1 MNNTPQMQLATIN
14 PLPAIKLAETEIK
27 PKFSPSHGFK
37 VISSYSLICLELL
50 LGLLLGSF
58 FMAINLGAGA
68 SILSGIAAGAM
79 VSFVCRIVY
88 KKTIKPH
95 TNLRKIGQAIVG
107 LAIGISI
114 AHSNIVD
121 IGSKLPILIVTSL
134 LLLLSSFFIGYI
146 YSRISKVEL
155 LSGLL
160 AVTPGNIGVM
170 ASLAADYGKDV
181 SLITLVQVMR
191 FTAIMLLMPAITHV
205 SLTHNQTTF
214 MSAFSPDLFTF
225 NPSYLLLLFIVLAI
239 TFAVARIGSE
249 LKVPAAYLLCS
260 ILVGIFLNYL
270 LMNLPLIA
278 QDNFTLPPVINLVGQ
293 TLLGITIG
301 EYWGISP
308 NIGKRQVIYAAIP
321 VALTFLAA
329 LTLAGIATLLT
340 NWDWLTCLLMVAPGG
355 SPEMILISLVLNHN
369 VETVTASHIIRL
381 IAINLYLP
389 ILLWAWER
397 YKINGAG
404 SQVKTSPSIQA

>member
-1 MNNTPQMQLATIN
+1 MNNTHQKQLAAIN
-14 PLPAIKLAETEIK
+14 PLPAIKLAETDIK
-27 PKFSPSHGFK
+27 LKFIPSHSFPG
-37 VISSYSLICLELL
+37 ISTYSLVGLELL

-68 SILSGIAAGAM
+68 SILSGIAAGAL
-79 VSFVCRIVY
+79 VSYFCRIVY
-88 KKTIKPH
+88 KKTIKPN

-121 IGSKLPILIVTSL
+121 IGSKLPILIVTTL

-146 YSRISKVEL
+146 YSRISKIEL
-155 LSGLL
+155 LSSLL

-191 FTAIMLLMPAITHV
+191 FTAIMLLVPAITHV
-205 SLTHNQTTF
+205 SLNHNATTL

-260 ILVGIFLNYL
+260 MVVGISLNYL
-270 LMNLPLIA
+270 LSNLPFIA
-278 QDNFTLPPVINLVGQ
+278 DDNFTLPPVINLVGQ

-301 EYWGISP
+301 EYWGINP
-308 NIGKRQVIYAAIP
+308 NFSKRQVVYAATP
-321 VALTFLAA
+321 VALTFLATLA
-329 LTLAGIATLLT
+329 LAGIAMLLT

-369 VETVTASHIIRL
+369 VETVTASHILRL
-381 IAINLYLP
+381 LAINLYLP
-389 ILLWAWER
+389 ILLWAWEK
-397 YKINGAG
+397 YKINAAG
-404 SQVKTSPSIQA
+404 S